1 MRNFINKITKW
12 VAVDGL
18 LHFLVCYSIVLTF
31 APFGICMAIAIA
43 VVASLGKEVV
53 DYFIQK
59 DNNAQQVLHDIICDI
74 MGIIMAL
81 VWTYITFN

>member
-1 MRNFINKITKW
+1 MNMEKIKALLRW

-18 LHFLVCYSIVLTF
+18 LHFLVCYAIVLTF
-31 APFGICMAIAIA
+31 APFSIWMAIAIA
-43 VVASLGKEVV
+43 VVASLGKEAV

-74 MGIIMAL
+74 MGIGLGVIVFGL
-81 VWTYITFN
+81 WQ